1 MASQSYSVVALITH
15 QIVYDTMPSQ
25 CKPYSLS
32 FWCRV
37 ILDNSIWLLYRVSEF
52 YDIFIFRHP
61 MLRAY
66 IFRDSENKKEYW
78 SDCKFSSSEVARRVL
93 STIEVRD
100 VDKSI

>member
-1 MASQSYSVVALITH
+1 
-15 QIVYDTMPSQ
+15 
-25 CKPYSLS
+25 
-32 FWCRV
+32 
-37 ILDNSIWLLYRVSEF
+37 
-52 YDIFIFRHP
+52 